1 MDIGTQLNLMEY
13 LRDYIDNRDNQDAV
27 IPSNVGVNDVSLSA
41 LINKYNEMI
50 LERNRLLR
58 TSSESNPVIIRKNS
72 DLSAMRANIRSAIN
86 SVYKGLLIS
95 KEDIARA
102 GRHRI
107 IQIGKTDNGW
117 YHHTGKGQSIG
128 GYGVCLFL
136 SDMF

>member
-1 MDIGTQLNLMEY
+1 MEY
-13 LRDYIDNRDNQDAV
+13 LRDYIDNRANQDAV

-95 KEDIARA
+95 KEDIDRQASKVFQPHRPGTYTGACAHRYCPPARNQ
-102 GRHRI
+102 GRTLHDAAT
-107 IQIGKTDNGW
+107 KT
-117 YHHTGKGQSIG
+117 
-128 GYGVCLFL
+128 
-136 SDMF
+136 

>member
-13 LRDYIDNRDNQDAV
+13 LRDYIDNRANQDAV

-58 TSSESNPVIIRKNS
+58 TSSESNPVSIRKNS

-95 KEDIARA
+95 KE
-102 GRHRI
+102 
-107 IQIGKTDNGW
+107 
-117 YHHTGKGQSIG
+117 
-128 GYGVCLFL
+128 
-136 SDMF
+136 